1 LEEAGERLARG
12 LSEAAASARV
22 PLSLQ
27 RVGSM
32 WTPFFSPRPV
42 RSWDD
47 AGAVDKSSHAAF
59 FRGMLQRGIL
69 LPPSAF
75 ECAFLSA
82 AHGEAEIARTLEAAR
97 AAFAE
102 VTA

>member
-1 LEEAGERLARG
+1 M
-12 LSEAAASARV
+12 
-22 PLSLQ
+22 PLQVQ

-47 AGAVDKSSHAAF
+47 AAAVDLAAHAAF
-59 FRGMLQRGIL
+59 FRGMLARGVL

-75 ECAFLSA
+75 EAAFLSA
-82 AHGEAEIARTLEAAR
+82 AHGAEEIERTLAAAR
-97 AAFAE
+97 AALAE
-102 VTA
+102 ARP